1 MVTEQRGVHYIWSEI
16 ICVILKQDERAVRVR
31 FEIIIV
37 ISDRN
42 CRHDVQLPLYYS
54 NFEILKFNEYQC
66 RVVEKWKQKAYY
78 INHFIFE
85 TETMLYRAKMVRFRT
100 EMK

>member
-1 MVTEQRGVHYIWSEI
+1 MATEQRGVQYIWSEI
-16 ICVILKQDERAVRVR
+16 ICVILKQDECAVRVR
-31 FEIIIV
+31 FEIA
-37 ISDRN
+37 
-42 CRHDVQLPLYYS
+42 RHDVQLPLCYS

-78 INHFIFE
+78 IDHFTFE
-85 TETMLYRAKMVRFRT
+85 TETMLYRAKMVRCRT